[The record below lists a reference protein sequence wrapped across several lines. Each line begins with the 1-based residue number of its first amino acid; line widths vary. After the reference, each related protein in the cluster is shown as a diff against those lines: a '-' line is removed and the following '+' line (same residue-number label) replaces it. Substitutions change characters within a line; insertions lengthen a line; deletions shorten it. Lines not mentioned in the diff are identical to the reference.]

1 MKIAIL
7 ITVVAL
13 VMLLGMA
20 WVLAY
25 FQVIPAQKMADKTPA
40 LAPILVGLH
49 VAKAKAKTKPKVAAV
64 AAQAGSPGPPSPAA
78 QLSSLDAEKEALA
91 AEKEQLDAQKAVLAK
106 KLASA
111 ENTGDDGSTSVG
123 DGSGTDPKVIS
134 IYSTMKADQL
144 ALIFAKLPDSAVA
157 DALEQ
162 LDDRQAGK
170 VLAAL
175 PNDRAAKLTV
185 LMSHLKPASAAP
197 PTATAQ

>member
-49 VAKAKAKTKPKVAAV
+49 VAKARAKPNAAAV
-64 AAQAGSPGPPSPAA
+64 AAQAGSPAPPSPAA
-78 QLSSLDAEKEALA
+78 QQSSLDAEKEALA
-91 AEKEQLDAQKAVLAK
+91 AEKEQLDAQKAVLAR

-111 ENTGDDGSTSVG
+111 ENTADDGPTSVG